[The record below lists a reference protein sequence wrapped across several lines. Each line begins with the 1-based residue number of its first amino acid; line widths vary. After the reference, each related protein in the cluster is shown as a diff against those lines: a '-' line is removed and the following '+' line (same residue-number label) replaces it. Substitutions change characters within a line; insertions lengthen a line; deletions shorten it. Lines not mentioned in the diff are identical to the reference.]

1 MSILSHYNAIINIY
15 TYKNIPNF
23 QQLVETAIKHAPQ
36 ITGSEGNCKM
46 LLINFQSYGSYS
58 YNCGAC
64 PYFDEEAPLRE
75 LNKDVCCGL
84 EYAGEYLD
92 KLPCNKYH
100 NLFRPVNSPL
110 NSCELVILS
119 SHGLRDKK
127 KEKTQEEFKALIK
140 YLKAVYCKTFEI
152 EILCKNID

>member
-1 MSILSHYNAIINIY
+1 MHQ
-15 TYKNIPNF
+15 K
-23 QQLVETAIKHAPQ
+23 

-46 LLINFQSYGSYS
+46 ILTNFKSYSFYS
-58 YNCGAC
+58 YNCNFC
-64 PYFDEEAPLRE
+64 PHFDEEAPLKA
-75 LNKDVCCGL
+75 LDKDLCCGL
-84 EYAGEYLD
+84 EYAGEYTD

-100 NLFRPVNSPL
+100 ELFRAISSQL
-110 NSCELVILS
+110 DSCELIILS

-140 YLKAVYCKTFEI
+140 YLKTVYCKIFQI

>member
-58 YNCGAC
+58 YNCGAV
-64 PYFDEEAPLRE
+64 L
-75 LNKDVCCGL
+75 
-84 EYAGEYLD
+84 
-92 KLPCNKYH
+92 
-100 NLFRPVNSPL
+100 
-110 NSCELVILS
+110 ILTKRHHYERLTKMFVADLS
-119 SHGLRDKK
+119 M
-127 KEKTQEEFKALIK
+127 QE
-140 YLKAVYCKTFEI
+140 
-152 EILCKNID
+152 NI